1 MLKKKTQQII
11 KAFGVWMLSLIL
23 CLGAAVPAYAAVTE
37 NTKGSIRITGAE
49 PNVIVQPYQLMT
61 VNIEEGTPK
70 DPAYSW
76 VEPQMKDWVH
86 ANYPQYDDTNEF
98 NNTVSASDLKAF
110 YSKLAADIK
119 NPAKEV
125 SALPAVQSATVD
137 ENGVCELTNLPMGN
151 YLLLMSRG
159 FKVYQPTVVNLI
171 PAWDEDEE
179 DWGLAPVEIDGED
192 LKGEEPSIEKTVNDG
207 KDKDDAAIG
216 DVIPYEIKAT
226 IPTYPEGA
234 TNKIYNISDTLS
246 EGLTFN
252 PGSLKAFLNDVE
264 LTAGDDYVIAS
275 GSELGNKTFKLVF
288 NYDKLKARKGGE
300 WEDSDRIRVT
310 YTATLNDKAKV
321 TTGNENEAHLEYS
334 NNPYGDGT
342 NDKEPGTKPKVYTY
356 GIIVNKKTDSETPE
370 FLPGAE
376 FELKKGNDKFYFIKE
391 SDGKYRVA
399 KSGDTGATT
408 TLKVGEDGDPKGK
421 LEIRGL
427 DLGTYTLTETKAPGG
442 YNKLRE
448 PYTLILRDE
457 VDDSGDN
464 PEAGMDG
471 TLETTQTDKGTANG
485 GNYEVTVLNKKGF
498 ELPVTGGRGTIMFT
512 VGGILL
518 IALAGAVLVISR
530 RRNSES
536 EA

>member
-1 MLKKKTQQII
+1 M
-11 KAFGVWMLSLIL
+11 
-23 CLGAAVPAYAAVTE
+23 E
-37 NTKGSIRITGAE
+37 
-49 PNVIVQPYQLMT
+49 
-61 VNIEEGTPK
+61 
-70 DPAYSW
+70 
-76 VEPQMKDWVH
+76 
-86 ANYPQYDDTNEF
+86 
-98 NNTVSASDLKAF
+98 
-110 YSKLAADIK
+110 
-119 NPAKEV
+119 
-125 SALPAVQSATVD
+125 
-137 ENGVCELTNLPMGN
+137 
-151 YLLLMSRG
+151 
-159 FKVYQPTVVNLI
+159 
-171 PAWDEDEE
+171 
-179 DWGLAPVEIDGED
+179 
-192 LKGEEPSIEKTVNDG
+192 
-207 KDKDDAAIG
+207 
-216 DVIPYEIKAT
+216 
-226 IPTYPEGA
+226 
-234 TNKIYNISDTLS
+234 
-246 EGLTFN
+246 
-252 PGSLKAFLNDVE
+252 
-264 LTAGDDYVIAS
+264 
-275 GSELGNKTFKLVF
+275 
-288 NYDKLKARKGGE
+288 
-300 WEDSDRIRVT
+300 
-310 YTATLNDKAKV
+310 ATLNDKAKV

-464 PEAGMDG
+464 PEPGMDG